1 MESQIND
8 RQLPKFRPLLQED
21 QVYYIKHFLVVTAR
35 KVYRQV
41 DNDYMIRFTAFTRV
55 FKLENVP
62 LTFPRY
68 AHRTLSFP
76 TLRSRVG
83 IREFTSGLS
92 TQTNHFPVRILPLL
106 TSSGLYRRDWDI
118 HWVYRSRDAGKSFWC
133 SKAPS

>member
-83 IREFTSGLS
+83 IR
-92 TQTNHFPVRILPLL
+92 
-106 TSSGLYRRDWDI
+106 
-118 HWVYRSRDAGKSFWC
+118 
-133 SKAPS
+133 